1 MKSVNTRGYRN
12 PKTADF
18 PFFFP
23 PPFVYLLGSIFPG
36 QNQTSI
42 IVALYEVS
50 SETKCLND
58 RSILTLSSLRQKLEF
73 LRIFSF
79 LAVARV
85 TNIVSKI
92 VVDHLADQ
100 KGLSIKKKISS
111 IGQQTK
117 NWPFG
122 QKSQKT
128 ENVKNSC
135 FLEIINSTTK
145 SHY

>member
-36 QNQTSI
+36 QNHTSI

-50 SETKCLND
+50 SETKWEND
-58 RSILTLSSLRQKLEF
+58 RSILTLSSLRQKREILK
-73 LRIFSF
+73 IFSF

-85 TNIVSKI
+85 TNNVSKI

-100 KGLSIKKKISS
+100 TKGYRLKKNSAQSVNK
-111 IGQQTK
+111 
-117 NWPFG
+117 
-122 QKSQKT
+122 QKSRHS
-128 ENVKNSC
+128 VKKVKKPKMSKIRVSWK
-135 FLEIINSTTK
+135 L
-145 SHY
+145 